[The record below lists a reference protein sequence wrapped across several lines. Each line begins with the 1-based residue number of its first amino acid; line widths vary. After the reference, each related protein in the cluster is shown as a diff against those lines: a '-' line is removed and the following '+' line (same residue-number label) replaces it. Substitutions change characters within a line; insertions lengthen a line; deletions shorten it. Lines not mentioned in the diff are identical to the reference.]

1 MREGAPAGGALMHNY
16 SGRLGEGGSRPGKK
30 VPENIWREKQGY
42 FGAHFA
48 LPQRGAYIPRARRL
62 LFSRASRVRSCFIP
76 NVRGIV
82 FTIEPSW
89 VRWGSCLLPPPLCF
103 PLLPCLTFYGTDRSS
118 LKPKFWASFPLLLW
132 VSCRVKQKVLC
143 GTVLL

>member
-1 MREGAPAGGALMHNY
+1 MYNY
-16 SGRLGEGGSRPGKK
+16 SGRLRDVGSRPGKK
-30 VPENIWREKQGY
+30 VPENIWGEKQAY

-48 LPQRGAYIPRARRL
+48 FPQRGAYISRVRRL

-76 NVRGIV
+76 D
-82 FTIEPSW
+82 
-89 VRWGSCLLPPPLCF
+89 VRWDSLHYQAKLGKVGKLFITPPLHF
-103 PLLPCLTFYGTDRSS
+103 PFLPFLTFHGTERFS